1 MAQEPGRKKPPNQLK
16 ADIARSREVVERDLR
31 DLRGE
36 LDFPR
41 KIRKSFRR
49 RPALWLSAAVVVGL
63 LLVMRPA
70 RKKKKIYVEA
80 KGGRGSQGKLLEAG
94 FALGALRIAATLLK
108 PVIVKFVTQK
118 VRNYASSGQTARK
131 W

>member
-1 MAQEPGRKKPPNQLK
+1 MAKESRRKKSTNQLT
-16 ADIARSREVVERDLR
+16 AEIARSRDFVERDLR
-31 DLRGE
+31 DLRAE

-49 RPALWLSAAVVVGL
+49 STGIWIAAVVVVGVAL
-63 LLVMRPA
+63 AVRPRG
-70 RKKKKIYVEA
+70 RKKVYVNA
-80 KGGRGSQGKLLEAG
+80 DNGRKSQGKLVEAG

-108 PVIVKFVTQK
+108 PVILKFVTSK
-118 VRNYASSGQTARK
+118 LAGYASGAQTRPK